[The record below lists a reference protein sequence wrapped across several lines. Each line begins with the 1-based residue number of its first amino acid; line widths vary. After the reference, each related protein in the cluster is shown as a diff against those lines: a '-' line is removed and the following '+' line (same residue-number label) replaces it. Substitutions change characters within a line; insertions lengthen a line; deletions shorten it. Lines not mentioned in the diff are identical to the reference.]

1 LYPRE
6 ASPKLPAGY
15 ALINVMDQTVANPYK
30 IVFGDRADKPEP
42 ARTAANSTCPGIT
55 FSPCHKANDGVA
67 A

>member
-1 LYPRE
+1 
-6 ASPKLPAGY
+6 
-15 ALINVMDQTVANPYK
+15 MDQTVANPYK